1 MSKDNFGQ
9 YDATAANNTDVGGV
23 NLAENSMLPSDVN
36 NAFRTLMSHI
46 KDFEQGTDSITKLA
60 IGAGW
65 TIEQDASNNLLLK
78 YSGTG
83 VLKVTSAGAIVAAGD
98 ITAFG
103 SV

>member
-1 MSKDNFGQ
+1 
-9 YDATAANNTDVGGV
+9 
-23 NLAENSMLPSDVN
+23 MLPSDVN

-65 TIEQDASNNLLLK
+65 TIEQDGSNNLLLK
-78 YSGTG
+78 YGGTN

>member
-9 YDATAANNTDVGGV
+9 YDSTAANNTDVGGV

-65 TIEQDASNNLLLK
+65 TIEQDGSNNLLLK
-78 YSGTG
+78 YGGTS

>member
-1 MSKDNFGQ
+1 MPKNNFGS
-9 YDATAANNTDVGGV
+9 YDSTSANNTDVGGV

-46 KDFEQGTDSITKLA
+46 KNFEQGTDSITKLA

-78 YSGTG
+78 YGGTG